1 MPFLSK
7 SQVGFCAEM
16 GRLIVKFIRKRK
28 GPRIAT
34 DATWD
39 GEQASYV
46 ASSLSHL
53 VCLLHTPVL
62 HIIACNELCYSIL
75 LSSFCGIYA
84 LG

>member
-7 SQVGFCAEM
+7 SQMGFCAEKCK
-16 GRLIVKFIRKRK
+16 LIVKFIRKCK

-39 GEQASYV
+39 VEQASYV

-53 VCLLHTPVL
+53 VCLQFYT
-62 HIIACNELCYSIL
+62 
-75 LSSFCGIYA
+75 
-84 LG
+84 